1 MIRQLRPFYSAE
13 ELPGIYDHVYDH
25 TRWEDHKIRVAA
37 TIHIARWM
45 RDHMGA
51 KSGADFSAGD
61 GAILRGCGLERA
73 VYGDFHADPYA
84 HPDETW
90 INGMN
95 LEDPEMWPQA
105 VPTDLYICS
114 ETLEHVQDPQR
125 LLRNIRQSASAL
137 VLSTPEGEEGDGNPE
152 HYWGWDR
159 HDIRGMLES
168 AGWQPVVC
176 TILDTAVPGGY
187 TYQIWGCV

>member
-13 ELPGIYDHVYDH
+13 ELPAIYDHVYDH
-25 TRWEDHKIRVAA
+25 TRWEDHKIRVAT

-45 RDHMGA
+45 RDHIGA

-61 GAILRGCGLERA
+61 GAILRGCGLESA
-73 VYGDFHADPYA
+73 TFGDFVRYPDPG
-84 HPDETW
+84 DEVWVLSNIDNDNWWNAIHT
-90 INGMN
+90 
-95 LEDPEMWPQA
+95 E
-105 VPTDLYICS
+105 LYICS
-114 ETLEHVQDPQR
+114 ETLEHVQDPRR
-125 LLRNIRQSASAL
+125 LLGNIRKSASAL
-137 VLSTPEGEEGDGNPE
+137 VLSTPEGEEGTENPE

-168 AGWQPVVC
+168 AGWEPVVC